1 MKRCLSCLHL
11 FDYAG
16 WHCSACG
23 YQPINIAGFPALAPE
38 LACEGGGFQ
47 PEYFS
52 ELAALESGNFWFQA
66 RNKLIL
72 WVLQRYFP
80 NFYRFL
86 EIGCGT
92 GFVLSG
98 VAKAFPEAVL
108 TGSEVFSVSL
118 AYAANRLSGA
128 EFLQMDAR
136 HLPYVEHFDVVGAFD
151 VLEHIVEDEQVLA
164 EIHKALRPD
173 GGLVLTVPQH
183 RWLWSRQ
190 DESACHVRRYTA
202 TELRRKVLAAGFIP
216 LYETSFVSLLL
227 PMMWL
232 SRLQKS
238 WFTEKND
245 PMSELRIGQIA
256 NRLLGTVMT
265 IERGFIRSGIRFPIG
280 GSLLLVAR
288 KS

>member
-128 EFLQMDAR
+128 E
-136 HLPYVEHFDVVGAFD
+136 
-151 VLEHIVEDEQVLA
+151 
-164 EIHKALRPD
+164 
-173 GGLVLTVPQH
+173 LTVPQH

-238 WFTEKND
+238 WFTGCRNYG
-245 PMSELRIGQIA
+245 SG
-256 NRLLGTVMT
+256 
-265 IERGFIRSGIRFPIG
+265 RS
-280 GSLLLVAR
+280 LTDC
-288 KS
+288 